1 METTIPFTGFY
12 ESDHD
17 SLIENELEQLFS
29 DQNGDPLPSAGDAW
43 EHIDWRKVHT
53 EYAKE
58 YAGQF
63 FALLSDAAKIKIPYK
78 FAELSSPGSYN
89 FTTDRI
95 FCAVSQR
102 TARALYKL
110 ADKTALDK
118 LIHKKFTSYDGFMS
132 YYDNSLTAW
141 LKDVLKWDANQI
153 GTLVE
158 SIFFQFFDSK
168 DFQAWEVME
177 GPRCNGEVASMLYDA
192 LDAEGRK
199 ILEAESKAADG
210 E

>member
-17 SLIENELEQLFS
+17 SLIDSEFEQMFS
-29 DQNGDPLPSAGDAW
+29 DENGDPLPSAGDSW

-118 LIHKKFTSYDGFMS
+118 LIHKRFTSYDGFMS

-158 SIFFQFFDSK
+158 SVFFQFFARK
-168 DFQAWEVME
+168 DFHAYEMMVDE
-177 GPRCNGEVASMLYDA
+177 NGEIDSLLYDA

-199 ILEAESKAADG
+199 ILKTERATADG
-210 E
+210 EE